1 MPESS
6 YAENADFW
14 VKIIREGLDRYRSDL
29 TDQAVLDAIGAANG
43 LTILDAGC
51 GEGYLSRLL
60 AQAGAL
66 PIGVDICPDLV
77 QSAQDLAT
85 QSNYKSLTMPE
96 LSITYLSPIAFVMSS
111 CVTISSMI
119 CATYRPRFVNRESN
133 PRGRSFSHPNVTP
146 MFLQCAHR
154 ALYRPPSSRAHGV
167 LPSPH
172 DRARI
177 QSGRDR
183 VAS

>member
-77 QSAQDLAT
+77 QS
-85 QSNYKSLTMPE
+85 
-96 LSITYLSPIAFVMSS
+96 
-111 CVTISSMI
+111 
-119 CATYRPRFVNRESN
+119 
-133 PRGRSFSHPNVTP
+133 
-146 MFLQCAHR
+146 
-154 ALYRPPSSRAHGV
+154 
-167 LPSPH
+167 
-172 DRARI
+172 RARPCNTI
-177 QSGRDR
+177 KTTNHLPCRNCR
-183 VAS
+183 